1 MESREVRR
9 RFVDFYT
16 QRGFYP
22 LPPAPLL
29 HPSVPMSFVMSAG
42 LVQIETSL
50 AQLHDRPGNHFVLV
64 QECFRH
70 FDLDKVGTDDFHLSL
85 FEMPG
90 AFRFGP
96 TDQVYTLQYM
106 WQLVTQILGI
116 PAEHI
121 WISYFDGGSCL
132 DHQLLPDTA
141 TFETWRELGIRVERL
156 VGLGSDGNF
165 WRQGSAFN
173 GDDGPRKCGPHTEM
187 FFDRGAQRSCSAT
200 CRPGCGCG
208 RFIEFANTLFITYQL
223 DPISGNLTPLADPF
237 TETVI
242 GTERVAMIRQQAAS
256 VFDIDNIRPII
267 ESVRSFM
274 PGTTV
279 PASLRLV
286 SERVLVDHLK
296 ALYLL
301 VADGAPPPGKDGRER
316 IIRRLIRAV
325 ITRQLL
331 LGIESESF
339 LPTIIHHIAQ
349 TTSHTTANAATHE
362 QRLTAYIGKEARRFW
377 QTIERGQRQLRNL
390 IQSDDQRRLSGR
402 DVVYLEKQCGVP
414 RPLLDQLFHQAG
426 AQFSEAEY
434 QTALQTWVQAR
445 HH

>member
-9 RFVDFYT
+9 RFVEFYT

-22 LPPAPLL
+22 LPRAPLL

-50 AQLHDRPGNHFVLV
+50 AQLHNRPTNRFVLV

-96 TDQVYTLQYM
+96 IATADTLQHM
-106 WQLVTQILGI
+106 WQLVTQVLLI
-116 PAEHI
+116 PSDRI
-121 WISYFDGGSCL
+121 WISYFDGGDFL
-132 DHQLLPDTA
+132 DRRLPPDLPTYYA
-141 TFETWRELGIRVERL
+141 WREVGVRNERL
-156 VGLGSDGNF
+156 IGLGLTGNF
-165 WRQGSAFN
+165 WRQSSAVQ
-173 GDDGPRKCGPHTEM
+173 GDAQPRKCGPHTEM
-187 FFDRGAQRSCSAT
+187 FYDRGAYLSCGVT
-200 CRPGCGCG
+200 CQPGCACG
-208 RFIEFANTLFITYQL
+208 RFMEFANTLFITHQF
-223 DPISGNLTPLADPF
+223 DPYRNELLPLADPF

-256 VFDIDNIRPII
+256 VFDIDSMRPII
-267 ESVRSFM
+267 ELIRSYELS
-274 PGTTV
+274 PI
-279 PASLRLV
+279 ASLSPREA

-296 ALYLL
+296 ALYIL

-316 IIRRLIRAV
+316 IVKRLIRSV
-325 ITRQLL
+325 IARQLL
-331 LGIESESF
+331 LRIEAESF

-349 TTSHTTANAATHE
+349 SMLEVGDSAIVPE
-362 QRLTAYIGKEARRFW
+362 QKIITYIASEAQRFR
-377 QTIERGQRQLRNL
+377 QTIERGRRQLQQILRRDAQHNL
-390 IQSDDQRRLSGR
+390 AGHE
-402 DVVYLEKQCGVP
+402 VVYLEKQCGLP
-414 RPLLDQLFHQAG
+414 RPLLDTLFQQAG
-426 AQFSEAEY
+426 AQFDEAEY
-434 QTALQTWVQAR
+434 QAALQTWTHTR